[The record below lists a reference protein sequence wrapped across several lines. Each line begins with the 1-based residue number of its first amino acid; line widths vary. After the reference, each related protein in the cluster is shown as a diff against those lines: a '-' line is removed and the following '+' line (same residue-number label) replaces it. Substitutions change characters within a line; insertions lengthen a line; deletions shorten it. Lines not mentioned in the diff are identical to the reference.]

1 MTLSSQAACVI
12 AGSGLATEHA
22 QAEWRCFHEGT
33 TEERLSLA
41 GRHPDP
47 SQGHSEGT
55 RGIEVA
61 PESEMVGWSQAA
73 AEDCGRKAHASRREL
88 RSAEWRNVSPVRL
101 AARSRSHPAP
111 TTTWTCLRKSSETAA
126 GPETHLGPPWSCSN
140 APARHAMVLAHTIG
154 PLGQGGEGY
163 RSPG

>member
-1 MTLSSQAACVI
+1 MTTPACDPATAVEVVDALELMHDALEQAACVI

-73 AEDCGRKAHASRREL
+73 AEDCGRGKHTQADE
-88 RSAEWRNVSPVRL
+88 
-101 AARSRSHPAP
+101 
-111 TTTWTCLRKSSETAA
+111 SSDRQ
-126 GPETHLGPPWSCSN
+126 S
-140 APARHAMVLAHTIG
+140 
-154 PLGQGGEGY
+154 GGM
-163 RSPG
+163 